1 MRTTTVDDRSAA
13 HACAVPGSDEQLF
26 EMTAEFLAA
35 GLSAGEQVV
44 YFDDGTAESVLER
57 LADDRVPVSRP
68 LSDGQ
73 FTIVPGEQTR
83 RSLRAPVR
91 EAAAM
96 LSSHI
101 DDAVAA
107 GYTGFRTT
115 GQLDSALQ
123 RPGGVGLPD
132 YDAVID
138 GVIAGRPARVLCIY
152 DRVRFPDA
160 AIEQFRALHR
170 VEWDA
175 PALYDDSLLR
185 VTRVAP
191 FRTRLAGEVDHSNR
205 PVVHR
210 LVTAT
215 LDEALRSHSAPAVL
229 ELDLS
234 SLRFLDV
241 AGAVGLVHAAEGF
254 PESHRL
260 ALTGVRP
267 GVLRVLDRC
276 GAPFAAQLD
285 VTAHPGPVDRD
296 EPVAS
301 VGTADRALPTA
312 RIDVDQAGPAQTRAT
327 QNKATQNEAT
337 QNKATEIKATP

>member
-1 MRTTTVDDRSAA
+1 MRTTTVDDRSAV
-13 HACAVPGSDEQLF
+13 HACAVPDSDEQLW
-26 EMTAEFLAA
+26 EMTAAFLGA
-35 GLSAGEQVV
+35 GITAGEQVL
-44 YFDDGTAESVLER
+44 YFDDGTVDAVLER
-57 LADDRVPVSRP
+57 LVDDRVPVRRP

-73 FTIVPGEQTR
+73 FTVVDSEQTR
-83 RSLRAPVR
+83 QAFRSPVA

-96 LSSHI
+96 LSSQI

-107 GYTGFRTT
+107 GYSGFRTT
-115 GQLDSALQ
+115 GQLSSGLERTD
-123 RPGGVGLPD
+123 GVGLAEHH
-132 YDAVID
+132 AVID
-138 GVIAGRPARVLCIY
+138 GVVTGRPARVLCFY
-152 DRVRFPDA
+152 DRRRFPDA
-160 AIEQFRALHR
+160 AIEQLRALHR
-170 VEWDA
+170 VEFDA

-185 VTRVAP
+185 VTRIAP
-191 FRTRLAGEVDHSNR
+191 FRNRLAGEVDHSNR

-215 LDEALRSHSAPAVL
+215 LDEALRSHSAPTVL

-254 PESHRL
+254 PDSHRL

-285 VTAHPGPVDRD
+285 VTPHPGPVDRD
-296 EPVAS
+296 ESGTVDGPAAAAS
-301 VGTADRALPTA
+301 V
-312 RIDVDQAGPAQTRAT
+312 
-327 QNKATQNEAT
+327 EAT
-337 QNKATEIKATP
+337 TRTPATPIKATP